1 MVNKFIKMLAAYQMN
16 NQVPPGHP
24 DEWPPYIPHPE
35 SPAGED
41 PLPTDVGYP
50 GDWVRDPHGLY
61 DGNDPLDEVQGTIGW
76 PEDRMNKTGTLG
88 GHRSSPNGIKAPLP
102 YVGPPRM
109 DMSVQGLRAFMN
121 TKGSTKGQLPGMGF
135 TNLQATPMPMAN
147 SNVTNKP
154 VTSNSLAA
162 NLMASRSAM

>member
-24 DEWPPYIPHPE
+24 RDWPPFVPTPDGLQGQDSGVPE
-35 SPAGED
+35 WTTGGGQVWTPPDLQE
-41 PLPTDVGYP
+41 PI
-50 GDWVRDPHGLY
+50 
-61 DGNDPLDEVQGTIGW
+61 DELWGTGGF